1 MIFFRVTQNINIKT
15 TDGTLVNYFR
25 FKNPSN
31 MENETVYITTYSDFN
46 DLKTIF
52 NKVDKDKYI
61 PKVFEE
67 KRLRKLENFPIE
79 LGIENLDEYK
89 KREANDKLFFYDV
102 KSVDIY
108 KQLKNI
114 KNNEIKIAFIG
125 GIGNSIS
132 QIISSLAALRILH
145 KKLKEICKNVNFDL
159 YIDASNNSYYTRDKQ
174 IYLTQDYISNIFPLS
189 ITSKKLCEYDYFVDN
204 SVKIEEIFDELNIVD
219 AWLTKFGID
228 YKKIV
233 DEDKYSVINLLKYKP
248 QDSLFTKIKVAKQKG
263 KVLLFHPYSANINKS
278 IPQAFAVEMLK
289 ELISKLDNYTIITTL
304 NIDSKI
310 KEFNHLDLSKE
321 SKSIEDFMFII
332 SSMDQIITVDT
343 STYHISESFMIPTVT
358 IFTDKEFEKKI
369 KYYNYV
375 KPIYVKDRSKNLSKF
390 IYENDSLTVNKF
402 DSWKKLKINKIIKLL
417 DSF

>member
-31 MENETVYITTYSDFN
+31 MENETVYITTYSDFK

-52 NKVDKDKYI
+52 SKVDKDKYI

-67 KRLRKLENFPIE
+67 KRVRELENFPIE
-79 LGIENLDEYK
+79 LGIKNLDEYK
-89 KREANDKLFFYDV
+89 KREANDKLFFYDIQ
-102 KSVDIY
+102 SVDIY
-108 KQLKNI
+108 KQLKHI
-114 KNNEIKIAFIG
+114 KNDEIKIAFIG
-125 GIGNSIS
+125 GIGVSIS

-145 KKLKEICKNVNFDL
+145 KKLKEIYKSVKFDL

-174 IYLTQDYISNIFPLS
+174 IYLTQDYIFNIFPLS
-189 ITSKKLCEYDYFVDN
+189 ITSKKLCEYDYFIDN

-248 QDSLFTKIKVAKQKG
+248 QDSLLTKIQTVKQKG

-289 ELISKLDNYTIITTL
+289 ELILKLDNYTIVTTL

-310 KEFNHLDLSKE
+310 KEFDYLDLSKE

-332 SSMDQIITVDT
+332 SSMDQVISVDT
-343 STYHISESFMIPTVT
+343 STYHISEIFMIPTVT